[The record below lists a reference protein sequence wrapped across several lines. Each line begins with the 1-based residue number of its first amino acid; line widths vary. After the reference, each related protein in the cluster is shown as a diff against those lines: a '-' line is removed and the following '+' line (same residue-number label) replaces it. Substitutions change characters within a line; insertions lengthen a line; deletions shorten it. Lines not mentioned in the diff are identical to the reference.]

1 MIDWK
6 AFYANGG
13 YYGDN
18 DPYCYDDG
26 IDDKEYEEE
35 DEYEPNDNY
44 LIDSE
49 YESSGPTF

>member
-13 YYGDN
+13 YHGDN

-26 IDDKEYEEE
+26 NDEEY
-35 DEYEPNDNY
+35 EYEPNDI
-44 LIDSE
+44 LPIDSD

>member
-6 AFYANGG
+6 SFYANGG

-26 IDDKEYEEE
+26 NDEEYEEE
-35 DEYEPNDNY
+35 YEEEYDPNDN
-44 LIDSE
+44 IDSDSE
-49 YESSGPTF
+49 

>member
-13 YYGDN
+13 YHGDN

-26 IDDKEYEEE
+26 NDEEYEEE
-35 DEYEPNDNY
+35 DEYEPNDKY
-44 LIDSE
+44 PIDSE

>member
-6 AFYANGG
+6 SFYANGG

-18 DPYCYDDG
+18 DPYYYDDG
-26 IDDKEYEEE
+26 NDEEE
-35 DEYEPNDNY
+35 DEYEPNDKY

>member
-26 IDDKEYEEE
+26 IDDEEYEEG
-35 DEYEPNDNY
+35 DEYEPY
-44 LIDSE
+44 E
-49 YESSGPTF
+49 YEPYEKYDFESD